1 MCVRSVNVKMMNKL
15 LWAAGIL
22 ILLVSI
28 QVIAEVSERSEK
40 YWEEVGPNVDKS
52 LNPDKYKIE

>member
-1 MCVRSVNVKMMNKL
+1 MMNKL